1 MNNEKYSFLSWIS
14 IPIHCYLAYVIN
26 YMIDGFV
33 RPGSDPIITGMNVF
47 SKRMDIVFNAP
58 FDLQTYYNNRSIIV
72 ILSAAITFILID
84 VIRHYTKR
92 VMMEGKEYG
101 TARWGSIS
109 SMRKR
114 LSDKNP
120 DQNVLL
126 SENFSLML
134 DKKCGLNRN
143 ILVIGG
149 SGSGKTFKFVGPNLM
164 QANMSFVVTDPK
176 GETVKDYASVLIS
189 ENYRVR
195 VLNVIEPDK
204 SDGYNPFVYVKK
216 DDDVVKLI
224 SNIMDN
230 TTPKNITKGDPFWEK
245 AESLFLQANF
255 FYVLYEAENQHL
267 PKNFRTFLMLINEA
281 KVMEDEDVQSP
292 LDARFEALPDGHIA
306 KQTYHK
312 FLSGAGDTLRSVIIS
327 AHARL
332 FPFESEGILKIFEKD
347 EMDLEALGE
356 GSLVNGIRDCKTKTA
371 LFVVIPDDDKS
382 FNFVPGMLY
391 TQMFQALYA
400 AARKYDRGLLP
411 IPVQCYFDE
420 FKNISMPENYLDI
433 EATCRSRNI
442 GVVPIFQDKS
452 QMQTLYKEAAG
463 TLIANCDTL
472 LFLGGTDPDV
482 RKFISESLGN
492 QTIWKKSSS
501 VSRGRSGSTS
511 QSEDKMGR
519 ELMKPD
525 EVGRMS
531 NQDCLVL
538 VRGEYPIKD
547 RKLNA
552 MKHKRA
558 NISGL
563 KGNKYVHRKPADIQL
578 KRMDEIGENDIIL
591 TPELIMELLET
602 GKETFPGQE
611 WMEKAEEFS
620 EERQKEI
627 EEEQRKEWEAK
638 LPVNFDQLSLVEVI
652 AQTSELNPDYV
663 DQLVNAIEEGINEKD
678 VKEYLRQGLDAEEIQ
693 RKIKIQRILKAQKAA
708 N

>member
-1 MNNEKYSFLSWIS
+1 
-14 IPIHCYLAYVIN
+14 
-26 YMIDGFV
+26 MIDGFF
-33 RPGSDPIITGMNVF
+33 RPGSDPITTGMKVF
-47 SKRMDIVFNAP
+47 SERMDIVFNSP
-58 FDLQTYYNNRSIIV
+58 FNLQAYYNNRSIVV
-72 ILSAAITFILID
+72 ILSSAIIFILID
-84 VIRHYTKR
+84 VIRHFSKR
-92 VMMEGKEYG
+92 IMMEGKEYG
-101 TARWGSIS
+101 TARWGSIP

-114 LSDKNP
+114 LSDKSS
-120 DQNVLL
+120 DQNILL
-126 SENFSLML
+126 SENFSLMI
-134 DKKCGLNRN
+134 DTKKSGLNRN

-149 SGSGKTFKFVGPNLM
+149 SGAGKTFKFVGPNLM

-176 GETVKDYASVLIS
+176 EDTVKDYTQSLIK
-189 ENYRVR
+189 EGYIIK
-195 VLNVIEPDK
+195 VLNIIDPDR
-204 SDGYNPFVYVKK
+204 SDGYNPFQYIRS

-224 SNIMDN
+224 QNIMDN
-230 TTPKNITKGDPFWEK
+230 TIRNDSGKGEQFWED
-245 AESLFLQANF
+245 AQSLLYQAI
-255 FYVLYEAENQHL
+255 FYYVRYEAENQHL
-267 PKNFRTFLMLINEA
+267 PKNFCTFLMLLSEA
-281 KVMEDEDVQSP
+281 KVMADEGDLSP
-292 LDARFEALPDGHIA
+292 LDQRFAALPDGHIA
-306 KQTYHK
+306 KTTYAK
-312 FLSGAGDTLRSVIIS
+312 FMSGAEDTLRSIIIS
-327 AHARL
+327 AHSRL
-332 FPFESEGILKIFEKD
+332 FPFESKGIQKILEKD

-356 GSLVNGIRDCKTKTA
+356 GALVNGVRDQKTKTA

-391 TQMFQALYA
+391 TQMFQILYA
-400 AARKYDRGLLP
+400 SARKYGGALP

-420 FKNISMPENYLDI
+420 FKNIKMPSNYLDI

-442 GVVPIFQDKS
+442 GVVPIFQDKAQIKS
-452 QMQTLYKEAAG
+452 LYKDAEES
-463 TLIANCDTL
+463 LIGNCDTL

-482 RKFISESLGN
+482 KKFISESLGN

-519 ELMKPD
+519 KLMTPD
-525 EVGRMS
+525 EVGRMN

-538 VRGEYPIKD
+538 VRGEYPIRD

-558 NISGL
+558 STSGL
-563 KGNKYVHRKPADIQL
+563 KGNKYIHRKSADIQL

-591 TPELIMELLET
+591 TPELIMELLGT

-627 EEEQRKEWEAK
+627 EEEQRKEWETK
-638 LPVNFDQLSLVEVI
+638 LPKNFEQLSLVEVI
-652 AQTSELNPDYV
+652 AQTSELDPAYV

-678 VKEYLRQGLDAEEIQ
+678 VKEFLKQGLDAEEIQ